1 MPRICVSIVKMFKNS
16 FDIACQDCQKLSF
29 IKKLSRKSKT
39 DSALPLVASEVHE
52 SRRAKEPPI
61 ETLSPPALMVALF
74 LLRELSHD
82 VEESKTKRDG
92 IRP

>member
-1 MPRICVSIVKMFKNS
+1 MTY
-16 FDIACQDCQKLSF
+16 
-29 IKKLSRKSKT
+29 IKKISRKSKT

-92 IRP
+92 IRPQE